1 MRLAAPLLLL
11 RWWARGAA
19 EAGYRL
25 HMEERLGLYGAPTES
40 GRLWLHAVSLGE
52 TLAGLQEMLVYGLK
66 GMAAYTHHA
75 GRCQVLMLD
84 AQPPSWMQCL

>member
-1 MRLAAPLLLL
+1 MLTLPITCWVIALQAGVTL
-11 RWWARGAA
+11 RR
-19 EAGYRL
+19 E
-25 HMEERLGLYGAPTES
+25 
-40 GRLWLHAVSLGE
+40 SLGQ

-75 GRCQVLMLD
+75 GRCQVLMPE